1 MLTPLLYSELNEW
14 RFVLTCVSW
23 CRRGHPSD
31 SQAARRVPLDTASWW
46 GPGQSVRRVV
56 GTPPCQCPSVSC
68 CRSSSGRIHWM
79 AACTVTWLLVIHYTT
94 LSLHTLHVWKVIR
107 KCWILQQRRMRA
119 LLLIQIFLNTFAPEG
134 RIYATVSPIPQT
146 AEKVK
151 TLHMDCG

>member
-14 RFVLTCVSW
+14 WFVLTCVSW

-31 SQAARRVPLDTASWW
+31 SQAARRAPLDTASWW

-56 GTPPCQCPSVSC
+56 GTPPCRCPSVSC

-79 AACTVTWLLVIHYTT
+79 AACTDTWLLVIRYSQLTHITCLESDKEMWDT
-94 LSLHTLHVWKVIR
+94 SAKKNERSAW
-107 KCWILQQRRMRA
+107 
-119 LLLIQIFLNTFAPEG
+119 LLIQIFLNAFSPES

-146 AEKVK
+146 AERVK